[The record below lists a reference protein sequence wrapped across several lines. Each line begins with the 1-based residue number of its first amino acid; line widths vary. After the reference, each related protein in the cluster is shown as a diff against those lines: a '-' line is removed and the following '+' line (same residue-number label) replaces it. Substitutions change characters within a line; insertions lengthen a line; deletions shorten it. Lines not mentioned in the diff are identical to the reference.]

1 MELGPEDVPLLERC
15 PHFRHHTQYVSTCV
29 QTDQDDLSQED
40 DSVNRVASMITTLQ
54 YQACTS
60 PVCEVAVLNEL
71 ATAVGHGFIDDELVS
86 KVCTCIY
93 VHVLILLQWNPS
105 NEESF
110 N

>member
-1 MELGPEDVPLLERC
+1 MPQC
-15 PHFRHHTQYVSTCV
+15 I

-54 YQACTS
+54 YQASSS

-86 KVCTCIY
+86 KVCIYTCI
-93 VHVLILLQWNPS
+93 S
-105 NEESF
+105 NGYSGLYEEFF